1 MNSYHLLP
9 PSLPPPYHLKALK
22 YFNSYHLT
30 AFLLQNIVTRA
41 LSCFEEG
48 GKVERGGKAV
58 RDQARHPLGV
68 CPVLSCVTCL
78 PKRSD
83 VSGHL
88 SGFVRNDERRMGSSE

>member
-58 RDQARHPLGV
+58 REQARHPLGV
-68 CPVLSCVTCL
+68 CPVLSRHVPAGKDRTC
-78 PKRSD
+78 PD
-83 VSGHL
+83 ICPDL
-88 SGFVRNDERRMGSSE
+88 SGTTKTNGE